1 MKDVKTDDIMAVLEA
16 AWRHQLN
23 FRVLAFDKIDRS
35 RPLHRSPLLLH
46 TYIHRIW
53 MDVRITRMLSNDNP
67 HSKENIFK
75 AIPGTQY
82 QGSIALL

>member
-46 TYIHRIW
+46 TY
-53 MDVRITRMLSNDNP
+53 VYT
-67 HSKENIFK
+67 
-75 AIPGTQY
+75 
-82 QGSIALL
+82 